1 MPLSRAREP
10 GLLDCLVPRPRGATV
25 CQPPRT
31 EETERS
37 SRETKR
43 TVVSPTA
50 EPIAGHGLKRSDRVG
65 RGRGRGRGFLI
76 V

>member
-1 MPLSRAREP
+1 MPLSRAREA
-10 GLLDCLVPRPRGATV
+10 GLLDCLVARPRGAAV
-25 CQPPRT
+25 CQPPRA

-37 SRETKR
+37 SHQTKR
-43 TVVSPTA
+43 WAVVSPTA

-65 RGRGRGRGFLI
+65 RGRGFLI